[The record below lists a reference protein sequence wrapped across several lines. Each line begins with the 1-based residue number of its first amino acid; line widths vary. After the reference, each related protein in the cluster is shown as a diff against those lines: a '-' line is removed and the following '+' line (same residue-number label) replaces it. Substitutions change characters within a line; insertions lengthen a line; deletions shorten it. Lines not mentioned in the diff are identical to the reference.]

1 VVDAADD
8 SQQALTSK
16 LELFNLLI
24 HDDLKDA
31 AILVLANKIDLPTA
45 KNPAELTE
53 LFSLHEIR
61 EHDWHI

>member
-1 VVDAADD
+1 VIYVVDAADD

-16 LELFNLLI
+16 LELFNMLI

-45 KNPAELTE
+45 KNPA
-53 LFSLHEIR
+53 
-61 EHDWHI
+61 